1 MDNLSPRPAPR
12 SRKRKTTSPGS
23 GSSEDILKDR
33 RERNR
38 TSQQEFRKRRQ
49 AAEAS
54 RRQRVQRLESVVED
68 MSVLFIDLFDQ
79 ILRDEQVVK
88 HCPQLLGMF
97 QSSAR
102 RLKTLVEPVTDAEDG
117 DVGSTGEPLGFKILE
132 ATAGYRHAEERAKG
146 GRAMPDPRSTL
157 NKDNQDKPSNPTT
170 AVTRPLGRERD
181 IAPSLMMTGLGQSV
195 FPRVT
200 PPPANTI
207 IDTFSLQL
215 LETTLS
221 QACLVLDGYLPVP
234 PEEVQRIFGTA
245 LQFQTQEQV
254 LDHMRWL
261 LASDLGQ
268 KQAAAR
274 MPWGAMFEGHL
285 DTPQHAMQSLGPG
298 LGAISPVPASDQA
311 NAAYSP
317 PGFLTAVDIQ
327 ERLRELGARQS
338 GPDTL
343 ELRISG
349 ETGSGTSPADPGPEI
364 ERSSPPSTAGL
375 GGALSSLT
383 LHVNVSLLLVNLV
396 QSATCFIAGPAYTQ
410 IGFSKAVERSVVLLD
425 DSDFSALSSNP

>member
-1 MDNLSPRPAPR
+1 MF
-12 SRKRKTTSPGS
+12 
-23 GSSEDILKDR
+23 
-33 RERNR
+33 R
-38 TSQQEFRKRRQ
+38 TAGNETEFRKRRQ

-54 RRQRVQRLESVVED
+54 RRQRVQRLENVVED

-88 HCPQLLGMF
+88 HCPQLLGVF

-117 DVGSTGEPLGFKILE
+117 DAGSTGEPLGFNILE
-132 ATAGYRHAEERAKG
+132 AAAGYRHAEERAKG
-146 GRAMPDPRSTL
+146 GHAMPPDPRSTL
-157 NKDNQDKPSNPTT
+157 DKDDQDKPSNPAT
-170 AVTRPLGRERD
+170 ASKRPLSRERA
-181 IAPSLMMTGLGQSV
+181 IALSPIMTGLDQSV
-195 FPRVT
+195 FPGVT

-254 LDHMRWL
+254 LYHLRWL

-268 KQAAAR
+268 KQAAAK
-274 MPWGAMFEGHL
+274 MPWGAMFEDHL
-285 DTPQHAMQSLGPG
+285 DTPQHAMQSLGSGQSASPG
-298 LGAISPVPASDQA
+298 SASDHA
-311 NAAYSP
+311 NAAHSP

-327 ERLRELGARQS
+327 ERLRGLGARQS

-349 ETGSGTSPADPGPEI
+349 ETGHGTSPGDSGPEL
-364 ERSSPPSTAGL
+364 ERSSPPSAAGR
-375 GGALSSLT
+375 GGSFSNLT

>member
-1 MDNLSPRPAPR
+1 M
-12 SRKRKTTSPGS
+12 
-23 GSSEDILKDR
+23 DR

-54 RRQRVQRLESVVED
+54 RRQRVQRLENVVED

-88 HCPQLLGMF
+88 HCPQLLGVF

-117 DVGSTGEPLGFKILE
+117 DAGSTGEPLGFNILE
-132 ATAGYRHAEERAKG
+132 AAAGYRHAEERAKG
-146 GRAMPDPRSTL
+146 GHAMPPDPRSTL
-157 NKDNQDKPSNPTT
+157 DKDDQDKPSNPAT
-170 AVTRPLGRERD
+170 ASRRPLSRERA
-181 IAPSLMMTGLGQSV
+181 IALSPIMTGLGQSV
-195 FPRVT
+195 FPSVT

-254 LDHMRWL
+254 LDHLRWL
-261 LASDLGQ
+261 LASDLGH

-285 DTPQHAMQSLGPG
+285 DTPLHAMQGLGPG
-298 LGAISPVPASDQA
+298 LSALSPSSASDHA
-311 NAAYSP
+311 NATYSP

-327 ERLRELGARQS
+327 ERLRGLGARQS

-349 ETGSGTSPADPGPEI
+349 ETARGTSPVDPGPEL
-364 ERSSPPSTAGL
+364 ERSSPSSAAGL

>member
-12 SRKRKTTSPGS
+12 SRRRKTNSPGS
-23 GSSEDILKDR
+23 GGSSEDILKDR

-54 RRQRVQRLESVVED
+54 RRQRVQRLENVVED

-79 ILRDEQVVK
+79 ILRDEQVLK
-88 HCPQLLGMF
+88 HCPQLLGLF
-97 QSSAR
+97 QGSAR

-117 DVGSTGEPLGFKILE
+117 DAVSTGEPLGFNILE
-132 ATAGYRHAEERAKG
+132 AAAAAGYRHTEERAMG
-146 GRAMPDPRSTL
+146 GHAMPPDPRSTL
-157 NKDNQDKPSNPTT
+157 DNDNQDKPSNLIT
-170 AVTRPLGRERD
+170 AVTRPPGREGD
-181 IAPSLMMTGLGQSV
+181 IAPSPMTTGLGQSV
-195 FPRVT
+195 FPSVT

-254 LDHMRWL
+254 LGHMRWL

-274 MPWGAMFEGHL
+274 MPWGATFAGHL
-285 DTPQHAMQSLGPG
+285 DTPQHAMQSPG
-298 LGAISPVPASDQA
+298 LGLGAFSPGSASDHA
-311 NAAYSP
+311 NATCYTP

-343 ELRISG
+343 ELRIGG
-349 ETGSGTSPADPGPEI
+349 ETGSGTSPVGPGPEL
-364 ERSSPPSTAGL
+364 ERSIPPSAAGL

-383 LHVNVSLLLVNLV
+383 LHVNVSLLLVSLV
-396 QSATCFIAGPAYTQ
+396 QSASCFIAGPAYTQ
-410 IGFSKAVERSVVLLD
+410 IGFSKAVE
-425 DSDFSALSSNP
+425 